1 MGQGGAVTATE
12 RATPDEPFARESFR
26 SPAGAVDIV
35 VRWGDWVLSAHEISP
50 LRTFV
55 AGEQGCDITLPQ
67 EVLGAPRV
75 PIVLARW
82 DGDVRLIVPRS
93 ARVLLGGQTKRM
105 SAARCLARGL
115 GQASTTVPDAV
126 EVKLLPGQTSVLFFK
141 NVTIDVCRSEA
152 APKPPR
158 KPLFDKR
165 VALTQL
171 GSFLVHAFV
180 LVVVIFLQPL
190 PTSNADEGM
199 SDDQKYE
206 FQERLNRAAEKE
218 MEFDLEAIRNG
229 YLRRARRNERRLQ
242 NILDD
247 ERDEDLRSG
256 QMPRLGWTN
265 DRAALAAR
273 DEAPRGTDQGLIGV
287 LYDWPKPEATNR
299 PQTPTRDVRTTPVT
313 LPPDTQPNRS
323 RFPSVRMGAVTLH
336 GRLPPEVVQ
345 RIVRQNFGRFRL
357 CYENGLR
364 NNPNLQGRVSV
375 RFVIGTDGAV
385 SNVGNGGS
393 DLPDGGV
400 VSCIVRAFSSLS
412 FPQPES
418 GIVTV
423 VYPVMLSPPD

>member
-12 RATPDEPFARESFR
+12 RATPDEPFAHEPFR
-26 SPAGAVDIV
+26 SSAGAVDIV
-35 VRWGDWVLSAHEISP
+35 VRWGDWVLSAHEVSP

-55 AGEQGCDITLPQ
+55 AGEQGCDITLP
-67 EVLGAPRV
+67 EEILGAPRV

-93 ARVLLGGQTKRM
+93 ARVLVGGQTKRM
-105 SAARCLARGL
+105 SAARCLTRGL

-126 EVKLLPGQTSVLFFK
+126 EVQLLPGQTSTLFFK

-152 APKPPR
+152 APRPPR

-165 VALTQL
+165 VALTQF
-171 GSFLVHAFV
+171 GSFLLHAFV
-180 LVVVIFLQPL
+180 LLVLFIRTPVY
-190 PTSNADEGM
+190 EGDDGI
-199 SDDQKYE
+199 SDDQKFE
-206 FQERLNRAAEKE
+206 LQERLNRAAEKE
-218 MEFDLEAIRNG
+218 FEIDLEAIRNG
-229 YLRRARRNERRLQ
+229 YLRRARRNARRLQ
-242 NILDD
+242 NFLDE
-247 ERDEDLRSG
+247 EREEDLRSG
-256 QMPRLGWTN
+256 RTEGLTWTN
-265 DRAALAAR
+265 DRAARAAR

-299 PQTPTRDVRTTPVT
+299 PQTPTRDVRSTPIT
-313 LPPDTQPNRS
+313 LPPDAQPRYS
-323 RFPSVRMGAVTLH
+323 RGPSVRMGAVTLS

-385 SNVGNGGS
+385 SNIANGGS
-393 DLPDGGV
+393 DMPDGGV
-400 VSCIVRAFSSLS
+400 VSCVVRAFSGLS
-412 FPQPES
+412 FPQPEG

-423 VYPVMLSPPD
+423 VYPIMFSPGD